1 MTKVITFA
9 GVNILISGFS
19 PVMDATLQDNSI
31 RRRHTGYRPET
42 ANLINI
48 YNMCGIVA
56 IFNIIG
62 PMGQLRDKALR
73 MSQKIRHRGPDW
85 SGIYTG
91 HTAILAHER
100 LSIVAPNPVA
110 NRCSAATASRYSPS
124 MVRYTTTRTYAPSMP
139 TPTPSPQVATA
150 SLSSPSTAT
159 PVAVPSTTFMPR
171 LIDTAAPKTGL
182 SPSPTDFTQI
192 IIL

>member
-9 GVNILISGFS
+9 GVNLLMSGFS

-56 IFNIIG
+56 IFNISG

-100 LSIVAPNPVA
+100 LSIVDPQSGRQPLFSCDRKQILAVNGEIYNHQDLRAQYA
-110 NRCSAATASRYSPS
+110 NSYTFATGSDCESILPLYRDPS
-124 MVRYTTTRTYAPSMP
+124 GR
-139 TPTPSPQVATA
+139 
-150 SLSSPSTAT
+150 
-159 PVAVPSTTFMPR
+159 AVH
-171 LIDTAAPKTGL
+171 DVHAQAY
-182 SPSPTDFTQI
+182 
-192 IIL
+192 